1 MSYPQAAA
9 SSRTLFLALGSTPAL
24 SVPYTDLTVR
34 YKKQGQNTMTLK
46 PMTAG
51 DWVELGNGL
60 YSISF
65 SANEMDTVGGFTY
78 TVESGSSLFDNF
90 LYDEFTIEAA
100 VAGTTAPLPQQ
111 CVVYG
116 NLANQSALAPQHI
129 KIVARP
135 VQFPAKYGQTILAA
149 DAVWTYADAYGDFT
163 LSLVRNSICV
173 VEIERTGIK
182 AQITV
187 PDSPTANLIDL
198 LPAFVA
204 DYTL

>member
-1 MSYPQAAA
+1 MSYPQAAI
-9 SSRTLFLALGSTPAL
+9 SSRTVYLALNDVPAL
-24 SVPYTDLTVR
+24 GVPYTDLTVR
-34 YKKQGQNTMTLK
+34 YKKQGQTSMTLK
-46 PMTAG
+46 ILTG
-51 DWVELGNGL
+51 SDWVELGGGL
-60 YSISF
+60 YSLSF

-78 TVESGSSLFDNF
+78 TLESGATLFNNF
-90 LYDEFTIEAA
+90 LYDEFTIEAVA
-100 VAGTTAPLPQQ
+100 AGTTAPLPQQ
-111 CVVYG
+111 CVIYG

-135 VQFPAKYGQTILAA
+135 VQFPARYAQTILAA

-163 LSLVRNSICV
+163 LSLVRNSVCII
-173 VEIERTGIK
+173 EIERTGIK

-198 LPAFVA
+198 LPAFAA